1 MGVDLEEERDA
12 WRVSAAVTMGRD
24 RLSSVCVNL
33 YSPLFS
39 RSVRI
44 LLQLSGKLASRGN
57 GGRLGR
63 GGVGRGGG
71 LESS

>member
-1 MGVDLEEERDA
+1 MVWRRKRDA
-12 WRVSAAVTMGRD
+12 WIVIAAVTMGRD

-44 LLQLSGKLASRGN
+44 LLQLSGKLASGGN
-57 GGRLGR
+57 SGRLGVQLR
-63 GGVGRGGG
+63 WG